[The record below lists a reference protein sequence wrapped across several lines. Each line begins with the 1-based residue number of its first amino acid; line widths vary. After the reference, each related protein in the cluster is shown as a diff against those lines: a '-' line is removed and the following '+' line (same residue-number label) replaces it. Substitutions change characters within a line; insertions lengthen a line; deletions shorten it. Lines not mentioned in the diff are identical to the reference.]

1 MKKILSYL
9 VFVSVFA
16 FGLTIAVPVHAQDQS
31 NVRFDKNRFGP
42 DDNGVYTVWLEAY
55 VTGRITV
62 TESPLPADIVL
73 VLDRSGSMEWG
84 LNGQRNVDDEE
95 QRINILKTAVKG
107 FVDQVKESNGKIKD
121 ADKDSFGGHRIA
133 VVWFSDGVSTGNGY
147 NTFLNVENLATRDA
161 YYSSNGWWTTYHAA
175 SVTTNNGNGYNI
187 LRPDADGGTETDD
200 AMRAAKSLLDDV
212 NYPADTKRSRVVV
225 FFTDG
230 QPGNGQSGD
239 NWMGQSHDLETAN
252 GCISAAN
259 DIKNSTE
266 YGATVYSVGLFNK
279 AEGTKDATTTYLSY
293 TSSDYTDKTAMP
305 SNSASN
311 FVAVSGDKSIVV
323 SSADGLANVF
333 KNIADASTPD
343 TSAGSS
349 SSVLVDIVSTSFVI
363 QDDVNLGTAKVY
375 QVENIQTSSS
385 SLPVWEPRAQWE
397 EITHK
402 QGITFV
408 SNPATGEVSVSGF
421 AYGDEW
427 VGWDAS
433 YENEQGVRVGKA
445 HGSKLYIEIPI
456 MADEN
461 ALGGPDV
468 ATNAAGSK
476 LTIKD
481 SEGKV
486 LSEHEFISPKISLPV
501 NIHIMKK
508 NLKEGESAKFT
519 IRRTTLPI
527 TDSSVWDY
535 VSTVFVTNG
544 KSSAFEEIEEED
556 GTKSSNPV
564 TYVRGLPSV
573 IEGTDGSHLEYVYK
587 IEEDAWGWTYDFDK
601 VTGIGVVSVDETTHN
616 PTTGPI
622 EIKNKNEVYSNK
634 FTENPIIFWN
644 TRETDVDQRVRNAES
659 KATNIFQNGG
669 TVIYDDSKKNTGT
682 GRED

>member
-16 FGLTIAVPVHAQDQS
+16 FGLTTAVPVHAQDQS
-31 NVRFDKNRFGP
+31 NVRFDKSHFGP

-55 VTGRITV
+55 VTGRITM

-73 VLDRSGSMEWG
+73 VLDRSGSMKWA
-84 LNGQRNVDDEE
+84 LNGQKNVDDEE

-107 FVDQVKESNGKIKD
+107 FVDTVKESNGKIKD

-161 YYSSNGWWTTYHAA
+161 YYSGSGRWTTYHAA

-187 LRPDADGGTETDD
+187 LRPDAGGGTETDD
-200 AMRAAKSLLDDV
+200 AMRAAKSLLDAV

-239 NWMGQSHDLETAN
+239 NWMGQSHDLETAD

-305 SNSASN
+305 SNNASN

-363 QDDVNLGTAKVY
+363 QDDVNLGTVKVY

-433 YENEQGVRVGKA
+433 YENEDGVRVGKA

-456 MADEN
+456 KADEN

-481 SEGKV
+481 SKGKV

-508 NLKEGESAKFT
+508 GLKEGESAKFI

-556 GTKSSNPV
+556 GTTSSYPV

-573 IEGTDGSHLEYVYK
+573 IEGTDGSHLEYVYR
-587 IEEDAWGWTYDFDK
+587 IDEDDWGWTYDFDK
-601 VTGIGVVSVDETTHN
+601 VTGIGVLSVDEVTHN
-616 PTTGPI
+616 VTTGPI

-634 FTENPIIFWN
+634 FAENPIIFWN

>member
-1 MKKILSYL
+1 MKKILSIL

-16 FGLTIAVPVHAQDQS
+16 FGLTTAVPVHAQDQS

-42 DDNGVYTVWLEAY
+42 DEHGVYTVWLEAY

-73 VLDRSGSMEWG
+73 VLDRSGSMAYS
-84 LNGQRNVDDEE
+84 LSGQTQNVQAQN

-107 FVDQVKESNGKIKD
+107 FVDQVKESNGKIK
-121 ADKDSFGGHRIA
+121 AEDKDSFGGHRIA
-133 VVWFSDGVSTGNGY
+133 VVWFSSSVSSGDGY
-147 NTFLNVENLATRDA
+147 NTFLNVENL
-161 YYSSNGWWTTYHAA
+161 TTTAASGSGNRYTAA

-187 LRPDADGGTETDD
+187 LRPGANGGTETDD
-200 AMRAAKSLLDDV
+200 AMVAAKNLLDAV

-259 DIKNSTE
+259 DIKNSE
-266 YGATVYSVGLFNK
+266 EFGATIYSVGLFNK
-279 AEGTKDATTTYLSY
+279 AEGTRDATTTYLSY
-293 TSSDYTDKTAMP
+293 TSSDYDDKTAMP

-323 SSADGLANVF
+323 SSADALANVF

-363 QDDVNLGTAKVY
+363 QDDANLGKAKVY
-375 QVENIQTSSS
+375 QVENIQTNATSI
-385 SLPVWEPRAQWE
+385 PVWEPRAQWE
-397 EITHK
+397 EITNK

-408 SNPATGEVSVSGF
+408 SNPETGEVSVSGF

-433 YENEQGVRVGKA
+433 YEVDGVRVGKA

-468 ATNAAGSK
+468 ATNAPGSK

-481 SEGKV
+481 SEGNV
-486 LSEHEFISPKISLPV
+486 LSEHEFVSPVISLPV

-508 NLKEGESAKFT
+508 GLKEGESAMFT

-535 VSTVFVTNG
+535 VSSVYVTNG
-544 KSSAFEEIEEED
+544 KSSAFEEIEEEN
-556 GTKSSNPV
+556 GTKSRYPV

-573 IEGTDGSHLEYVYK
+573 IEGTDGSHLEYVYRVD
-587 IEEDAWGWTYDFDK
+587 EDNWGWTYEFDK
-601 VTGIGVVSVDETTHN
+601 VTGIGVLSVDEETHN
-616 PTTGPI
+616 VTTGPI

-634 FTENPIIFWN
+634 FAENPIIFWN

-669 TVIYDDSKKNTGT
+669 SVIYDDSKKNTGT

>member
-1 MKKILSYL
+1 MKKILSIL

-16 FGLTIAVPVHAQDQS
+16 FGLTTAVPVHAQES

-73 VLDRSGSMEWG
+73 VLDRSGSMAYS
-84 LNGQRNVDDEE
+84 LSGQTQNVQAQN

-107 FVDQVKESNGKIKD
+107 FVDQVKESNSKIKEE
-121 ADKDSFGGHRIA
+121 DKDSFGGHRIA
-133 VVWFSDGVSTGNGY
+133 VVWFSSNVSSGNGF
-147 NTFLNVENLATRDA
+147 NTFLNVENL
-161 YYSSNGWWTTYHAA
+161 TTTAASGSGNRYTAA
-175 SVTTNNGNGYNI
+175 SVTTRINNTNYNI
-187 LRPDADGGTETDD
+187 LRETANGGTETDD
-200 AMRAAKSLLDDV
+200 AMVAAKNLLDGV
-212 NYPADTKRSRVVV
+212 NYPADTKRSRVVL

-239 NWMGQSHDLETAN
+239 NWMTVNHDLQTAN

-259 DIKNSTE
+259 DIKNSAE
-266 YGATVYSVGLFNK
+266 YGATIYSVGLFNK
-279 AEGTKDATTTYLSY
+279 AEGTRDATTTYLSY

-305 SNSASN
+305 ANNANN
-311 FVAVSGDKSIVV
+311 FVPVSGDKSIVV
-323 SSADGLANVF
+323 SSADALANVF

-363 QDDVNLGTAKVY
+363 QDDAELGKAKVY
-375 QVENIQTSSS
+375 QVENIQTSAT
-385 SLPVWEPRAQWE
+385 SLPVWEPKAQWE
-397 EITHK
+397 EITNK
-402 QGITFV
+402 QGISFV
-408 SNPATGEVSVSGF
+408 SNPETGEVSVSGF

-433 YENEQGVRVGKA
+433 YEVDGVRVGKA

-468 ATNAAGSK
+468 ATNAPGSK

-481 SEGKV
+481 SEGNV
-486 LSEHEFISPKISLPV
+486 LSEHEFVSPVISLPV

-508 NLKEGESAKFT
+508 GLKEGESAKFT

-535 VSTVFVTNG
+535 VSSVYVTNG

-556 GTKSSNPV
+556 GTKSSYPV

-573 IEGTDGSHLEYVYK
+573 IEGTDGSHLEYVYR
-587 IEEDAWGWTYDFDK
+587 IDEDNWGWTYEFDK
-601 VTGIGVVSVDETTHN
+601 VTGIGVLSVDEETHN
-616 PTTGPI
+616 VTTGPI

-634 FTENPIIFWN
+634 FAENPIIFWN

>member
-16 FGLTIAVPVHAQDQS
+16 FGLTTAVPVHAQDQS
-31 NVRFDKNRFGP
+31 NVRFDKNRYGP

-73 VLDRSGSMEWG
+73 VLDRSGSMAYS
-84 LNGQRNVDDEE
+84 LSGQTYNVARQN

-107 FVDQVKESNGKIKD
+107 FVDQVKESNSKIK
-121 ADKDSFGGHRIA
+121 AEDKDSFGGHRIA
-133 VVWFSDGVSTGNGY
+133 VVWFSSSVSTGNGF
-147 NTFLNVENLATRDA
+147 NTFLNVENL
-161 YYSSNGWWTTYHAA
+161 TTTAASGTGNNYTAA
-175 SVTTNNGNGYNI
+175 SVTTRIGNNNYNI
-187 LRPDADGGTETDD
+187 LRETANGGTETDD
-200 AMRAAKSLLDDV
+200 AMVAAKNLLDAV

-305 SNSASN
+305 ANNANN
-311 FVAVSGDKSIVV
+311 FVPVSGDKSIVV
-323 SSADGLANVF
+323 SSADALANVF

-363 QDDVNLGTAKVY
+363 QDDAELGKAKVY
-375 QVENIQTSSS
+375 QVENIQTSAT
-385 SLPVWEPRAQWE
+385 SLPVWEPKAQWE
-397 EITHK
+397 DITNK
-402 QGITFV
+402 PGITFV
-408 SNPATGEVSVSGF
+408 SNPETGEVSVKGF

-433 YENEQGVRVGKA
+433 YEVDGVRVGKA

-468 ATNAAGSK
+468 ATNAPGSK

-481 SEGKV
+481 SEGNV
-486 LSEHEFISPKISLPV
+486 LSEHEFVSPVISLPV

-508 NLKEGESAKFT
+508 GLKEGESAKFT

-527 TDSSVWDY
+527 TDTSVWDY
-535 VSTVFVTNG
+535 VSSVYVTNG

-556 GTKSSNPV
+556 GTKSRYPV

-573 IEGTDGSHLEYVYK
+573 IEGTDGSHLEYVYR
-587 IEEDAWGWTYDFDK
+587 IDEDDWGWTYDFDK

-616 PTTGPI
+616 VTTGPI

-634 FTENPIIFWN
+634 FAENPIIFWN

>member
-16 FGLTIAVPVHAQDQS
+16 FGLTTAVPVHAQDQS

-73 VLDRSGSMEWG
+73 VLDRSGSMAWS
-84 LNGQRNVDDEE
+84 LSGQTGVQAQN

-107 FVDQVKESNGKIKD
+107 FVDQVKESNGKIK
-121 ADKDSFGGHRIA
+121 AEDKDNYGGHRIA
-133 VVWFSDGVSTGNGY
+133 IVWFSGSNLNDNNAVYTGITGLNA
-147 NTFLNVENLATRDA
+147 FQNVENL
-161 YYSSNGWWTTYHAA
+161 TTVAA
-175 SVTTNNGNGYNI
+175 SGSNNNYRAAQVNYNGNNLIGVS
-187 LRPDADGGTETDD
+187 ASGGTIAD
-200 AMRAAKSLLDDV
+200 MGMKRAASILSSQTYSD
-212 NYPADTKRSRVVV
+212 KRSRIVV

-230 QPGNGQSGD
+230 EPGGWDVNWWQTWMD
-239 NWMGQSHDLETAN
+239 NANNLSVAN
-252 GCISAAN
+252 GVINAAKGMK
-259 DIKNSTE
+259 DS
-266 YGATVYSVGLFNK
+266 GAIVYSVGLFNK
-279 AEGTKDATTTYLSY
+279 AEGTRDATTTYLSY

-305 SNSASN
+305 ANNASN
-311 FVAVSGDKSIVV
+311 FVPVSGDKSIVV
-323 SSADGLANVF
+323 SSADALANVF

-363 QDDVNLGTAKVY
+363 QDDADLGEAKVY
-375 QVENIQTSSS
+375 QVENIQTNATSM
-385 SLPVWEPRAQWE
+385 PVWEPRAQWE
-397 EITHK
+397 DISNK

-408 SNPATGEVSVSGF
+408 SNPETGEVSVSGF

-433 YENEQGVRVGKA
+433 YENEQGVRVGRA

-468 ATNAAGSK
+468 ATNAPGSK

-481 SEGKV
+481 KEGNV
-486 LSEHEFISPKISLPV
+486 VSEHEFVSPVISLPV

-508 NLKEGESAKFT
+508 GLKEGESARFT

-535 VSTVFVTNG
+535 VSSVYVTNG
-544 KSSAFEEIEEED
+544 KSSAFEEIEEEG
-556 GTKSSNPV
+556 GTTSRYPV

-573 IEGTDGSHLEYVYK
+573 IEGTDGSHLEYVYR
-587 IEEDAWGWTYDFDK
+587 IDEDDWGWTYNFDK
-601 VTGIGVVSVDETTHN
+601 VTGIGAVSVDETTHN
-616 PTTGPI
+616 ITTGPI

>member
-1 MKKILSYL
+1 MKKILSCL

-16 FGLTIAVPVHAQDQS
+16 FGLTTAVPVHAQDQG

-55 VTGRITV
+55 VTGRVTV

-73 VLDRSGSMEWG
+73 VLDRSGSMAYS
-84 LNGQRNVDDEE
+84 LSGQTNVQAQN

-107 FVDQVKESNGKIKD
+107 FVDQVKESNSKIK
-121 ADKDSFGGHRIA
+121 AEDKDNFGGHRIA
-133 VVWFSDGVSTGNGY
+133 VVWFSSSISNGNGY
-147 NTFLNVENLATRDA
+147 NTFLNVENL
-161 YYSSNGWWTTYHAA
+161 TTTAASGTGNNYTAA
-175 SVTTNNGNGYNI
+175 SVTTRIGNTNYNI
-187 LRPDADGGTETDD
+187 LRETANGGTETDD
-200 AMRAAKSLLDDV
+200 AMVAAKNLLDGV
-212 NYPADTKRSRVVV
+212 NYPANTKRSRVVV

-239 NWMGQSHDLETAN
+239 NWMGVAHDLSTAN

-266 YGATVYSVGLFNK
+266 YGATIYSVGLFNK

-305 SNSASN
+305 ANNANN
-311 FVAVSGDKSIVV
+311 FVPVSGDKSIVV
-323 SSADGLANVF
+323 SSADALANVF

-349 SSVLVDIVSTSFVI
+349 STVLVDIVSTSFVI
-363 QDDVNLGTAKVY
+363 QDDANLGKAKVY
-375 QVENIQTSSS
+375 QVENIQTNST

-397 EITHK
+397 EITNK

-408 SNPATGEVSVSGF
+408 SNPETGEVSVSGF

-433 YENEQGVRVGKA
+433 YENEQGVRVGRA

-468 ATNAAGSK
+468 ATNAPGSK
-476 LTIKD
+476 LTITDKD
-481 SEGKV
+481 GNV
-486 LSEHEFISPKISLPV
+486 VSEHEFVSPVISLPV

-508 NLKEGESAKFT
+508 GLKEGESAKFT

-527 TDSSVWDY
+527 TNNSVWDY
-535 VSTVFVTNG
+535 VSSVYVTNG
-544 KSSAFEEIEEED
+544 ESSAFEEVEEED
-556 GTKSSNPV
+556 GTTSSYPV

-573 IEGTDGSHLEYVYK
+573 IEGTDGSHQEYVYR
-587 IEEDAWGWTYDFDK
+587 IDEEDWGWTYDFDK
-601 VTGIGVVSVDETTHN
+601 VTGIGVLSVDEETHN
-616 PTTGPI
+616 VTTGPI
-622 EIKNKNEVYSNK
+622 ELKNKNEVYSNK
-634 FTENPIIFWN
+634 FAENPIIFWN
-644 TRETDVDQRVRNAES
+644 TRETNVDKRVRNAES

-669 TVIYDDSKKNTGT
+669 TVIYDDSNKNTGT
-682 GRED
+682 GRD

>member
-16 FGLTIAVPVHAQDQS
+16 FGLTTAVPAHAQDQS
-31 NVRFDKNRFGP
+31 NVRFDKNHFGP

-62 TESPLPADIVL
+62 TETPAPADIVL
-73 VLDRSGSMEWG
+73 VLDRSGSMAYS
-84 LNGQRNVDDEE
+84 LTGQTWNVQAQN

-107 FVDQVKESNGKIKD
+107 FVDQVKESNSKIKD
-121 ADKDSFGGHRIA
+121 EDKDSFGGHRIA
-133 VVWFSDGVSTGNGY
+133 VVWFSSSVMDETAY
-147 NTFLNVENLATRDA
+147 NRFLNVESLTTTDASGTGNNYQRAT
-161 YYSSNGWWTTYHAA
+161 
-175 SVTTNNGNGYNI
+175 VTTRIGNTNYDLLAPGAN
-187 LRPDADGGTETDD
+187 GGTETDD
-200 AMRAAKSLLDDV
+200 AMTAANNLLDAV

-239 NWMGQSHDLETAN
+239 NWMGVAHDLETAN

-259 DIKNSTE
+259 GIKNSTE
-266 YGATVYSVGLFNK
+266 YGATIYSVGLFNK
-279 AEGTKDATTTYLSY
+279 AAGTRDATTTYLSY

-305 SNSASN
+305 ANNASN

-323 SSADGLANVF
+323 SSADALANVF

-363 QDDVNLGTAKVY
+363 QDDALLGKAKVY
-375 QVENIQTSSS
+375 EVENIQTSSTAAAP
-385 SLPVWEPRAQWE
+385 LWEPRAEWE
-397 EITHK
+397 EITNK
-402 QGITFV
+402 PGITFV
-408 SNPATGEVSVSGF
+408 SNPETGEVSVSGF
-421 AYGDEW
+421 PYGDKW

-433 YENEQGVRVGKA
+433 YEEDGVRVGKA

-456 MADEN
+456 MADED

-468 ATNAAGSK
+468 ATNAPGSK

-486 LSEHEFISPKISLPV
+486 LSEHEFVSPVISLPV

-508 NLKEGESAKFT
+508 GLKEGESAKFT

-535 VSTVFVTNG
+535 VSSVYVTNG
-544 KSSAFEEIEEED
+544 KSSASEEIEEED
-556 GTKSSNPV
+556 GTTGSYPV

-573 IEGTDGSHLEYVYK
+573 IEGTDGSHLEYVYR
-587 IEEDAWGWTYDFDK
+587 IDEDDWGWTYDFDK
-601 VTGIGVVSVDETTHN
+601 VTGIGVLSVDEETHN
-616 PTTGPI
+616 VTTGPI

>member
-16 FGLTIAVPVHAQDQS
+16 FGLTTAVPVHAQDQS
-31 NVRFDKNRFGP
+31 NVRFDKNRYGP

-73 VLDRSGSMEWG
+73 VLDRSGSMAYS
-84 LNGQRNVDDEE
+84 LSGQTYNVQAQN

-107 FVDQVKESNGKIKD
+107 FVDQVKESNSKIKEE
-121 ADKDSFGGHRIA
+121 DKDSFGGHRIA
-133 VVWFSDGVSTGNGY
+133 VVWFSSNVSSGNGF
-147 NTFLNVENLATRDA
+147 NTFLNVENL
-161 YYSSNGWWTTYHAA
+161 TTTAASGSGNRYTAA
-175 SVTTNNGNGYNI
+175 SVTTRINNTNYNI
-187 LRPDADGGTETDD
+187 LRETANGGTETDD
-200 AMRAAKSLLDDV
+200 AMVAAKNLLDGV
-212 NYPADTKRSRVVV
+212 NYPADTKRSRVVL

-239 NWMGQSHDLETAN
+239 NWMTVNHDLQTAN

-259 DIKNSTE
+259 DIKNSAE
-266 YGATVYSVGLFNK
+266 YGATIYSVGLFNK
-279 AEGTKDATTTYLSY
+279 TEGTRDATTTYLSY

-305 SNSASN
+305 ANNASN
-311 FVAVSGDKSIVV
+311 FVPVSGDKSIVV
-323 SSADGLANVF
+323 SSADALANVF

-363 QDDVNLGTAKVY
+363 QDDAELGKAKVY
-375 QVENIQTSSS
+375 QVENIQTSAT

-397 EITHK
+397 EITNK
-402 QGITFV
+402 QGISFV
-408 SNPATGEVSVSGF
+408 SNPETGEVSVSGF

-468 ATNAAGSK
+468 ATNAPGSK
-476 LTIKD
+476 LTITDK
-481 SEGKV
+481 EGNV
-486 LSEHEFISPKISLPV
+486 ISEHEFISPVISLPV

-508 NLKEGESAKFT
+508 GLKEGESAKFT

-527 TDSSVWDY
+527 TDTSVWDY
-535 VSTVFVTNG
+535 VSSVYVTNG

-556 GTKSSNPV
+556 GTKSSYPV

-573 IEGTDGSHLEYVYK
+573 IEGTDGSHLEYVYR
-587 IEEDAWGWTYDFDK
+587 IDEDDWGWTYDFDK

-616 PTTGPI
+616 VTTGPI

-634 FTENPIIFWN
+634 FAENPIIFWN

-659 KATNIFQNGG
+659 KATNIFKNGG